1 MEMGA
6 SDHLDD
12 AQLLYDR
19 AQTHRREFNAR
30 HGAGAGRLWDLRRST
45 SADGTAHTAEL
56 TLDRTIL
63 RELKP
68 VIADIANNL
77 VHALDHVAA
86 AARVQADTGKTG
98 RLYFPITDGDGAF
111 AERIAQARLYIGD
124 DWADLFTAAREQ
136 HRICLAYL
144 KTVKTL
150 SNEAKHWE
158 LRPGT
163 AGAHAVQWFEPGHHI
178 KQVPAGHFAAND
190 SYRFWEAAE
199 SFPNV
204 GIQIVA
210 SYKIRSEGVDEVD
223 LDSVLQTS
231 SIFVAG
237 LIAKSREHLAAVAP
251 AQP

>member
-1 MEMGA
+1 MGP

-19 AQTHRREFNAR
+19 AQTHRGEFHAR
-30 HGAGAGRLWDLRRST
+30 ASAGTGGLWGIRRST
-45 SADGTAHTAEL
+45 PADGAAHAAEL

-68 VIADIANNL
+68 VIADTANNL

-98 RLYFPITDGDGAF
+98 RLYFPITDNDGVFGD
-111 AERIAQARLYIGD
+111 RIAEALPYIGD

-136 HRICLAYL
+136 HRPFLAYL

-150 SNEAKHWE
+150 SNEAKHWQ

-163 AGAHAVQWFEPGHHI
+163 AGALAVQWFAPDHHI
-178 KQVPAGHFAAND
+178 EQVPASHFAKND

-199 SFPNV
+199 PFPNV

-210 SYKIRSEGVDEVD
+210 SFKIGGEGVDPVN

-231 SIFVAG
+231 SNFVAG
-237 LIAKSREHLAAVAP
+237 LIAKSREHLATVAP
-251 AQP
+251 AQS

>member
-1 MEMGA
+1 MGA
-6 SDHLDD
+6 SHHLDD

-19 AQTHRREFNAR
+19 AQTHRGEFNAR
-30 HGAGAGRLWDLRRST
+30 SGAGAGGLWHVGRST
-45 SADGTAHTAEL
+45 SADGATHTAEL

-98 RLYFPITDGDGAF
+98 RLYFPITDDDGTF
-111 AERIAQARLYIGD
+111 SERIAKARSFIGD
-124 DWADLFTAAREQ
+124 DWADLFTAEREQ
-136 HRICLAYL
+136 HRPFLANL

-150 SNEAKHWE
+150 SNDAKHWE
-158 LRPGT
+158 LRPDT
-163 AGAHAVQWFEPGHHI
+163 AGAHAVQWFAPDPHI
-178 KQVPAGHFAAND
+178 EQVPTNHFAAND
-190 SYRFWEAAE
+190 SYRFWGATEP
-199 SFPNV
+199 FPNV

-210 SYKIRSEGVDEVD
+210 SFKIRGEGIDEVD
-223 LDSVLQTS
+223 LESVLQTS

-237 LIAKSREHLAAVAP
+237 LIAKSREHLATVAP

>member
-1 MEMGA
+1 MEMRA

-30 HGAGAGRLWDLRRST
+30 NGAGAGRLWDLRRST
-45 SADGTAHTAEL
+45 SADGTTHTAEL
-56 TLDRTIL
+56 VLDRANL

-86 AARVQADTGKTG
+86 AARVQADTGKAG
-98 RLYFPITDGDGAF
+98 RLYFPITDDDGTF
-111 AERIAQARLYIGD
+111 AERIAEARPYIGD

-136 HRICLAYL
+136 HRTYLAYL

-163 AGAHAVQWFEPGHHI
+163 AGVHAIQWFAPDHHI
-178 KQVPAGHFAAND
+178 EQVPAGHFAAND

-199 SFPNV
+199 PFPNV

-210 SYKIRSEGVDEVD
+210 SFKIRGEGVDEVD

-237 LIAKSREHLAAVAP
+237 LIAKSREHLATLAP
-251 AQP
+251 AQA